1 MSVVLFLHFLI
12 EVVLAC
18 RMDNLFSISM
28 HHGGYFTENPKTYV
42 GGEVDVVN
50 NCDPDKWSKVEIE
63 GICRYFGYT
72 FVSRLWYTMPSMD
85 QKKANLHLVVDD
97 HDAMYMTELVTGHE
111 EIHVY
116 VEHPINDPI
125 LVDEGEDVSEG
136 VQPLAMEQG
145 PMGYYSDG
153 SDDDDH
159 DGGEFYNFYH
169 SDDMYVNDQT
179 FNNKDEPTKVD
190 ANDQTFNT
198 DVVASQVGSRRVG
211 KESIIEHPSQVFIIS
226 DGSDSGGGG
235 SGLNDEIELNHG
247 LRDFVKDNSD
257 SWDGKDDDD
266 DIVQPGQMGAGIM
279 NFDYESEELHSLVES
294 SFNDELEYD
303 SDDNAKDD
311 RSTHM
316 RNGKGQKN
324 KEMKKIPVFKPVVKV
339 EHISFEKDTTPK
351 QFKEAIIEYAV
362 HGGWGI
368 KFVKNDL

>member
-1 MSVVLFLHFLI
+1 M
-12 EVVLAC
+12 AC
-18 RMDNLFSISM
+18 RMDDLFSIPV

-50 NCDPDKWSKVEIE
+50 NYDPNKWSKVEIE

-97 HDAMYMTELVTGHE
+97 YDAMYMTELVTGHE

-136 VQPLAMEQG
+136 VQQLAMEQG

-159 DGGEFYNFYH
+159 DGGEFYNFYD

-190 ANDQTFNT
+190 ANDQTFNA

-211 KESIIEHPSQVFIIS
+211 KEPITEHPLQVFIMS
-226 DGSDSGGGG
+226 DDSDSGGGG
-235 SGLNDEIELNHG
+235 SGLDDEVELNHG
-247 LRDFVKDNSD
+247 VRDFVEDSSD
-257 SWDGKDDDD
+257 S
-266 DIVQPGQMGAGIM
+266 
-279 NFDYESEELHSLVES
+279 
-294 SFNDELEYD
+294 
-303 SDDNAKDD
+303 
-311 RSTHM
+311 
-316 RNGKGQKN
+316 
-324 KEMKKIPVFKPVVKV
+324 
-339 EHISFEKDTTPK
+339 
-351 QFKEAIIEYAV
+351 
-362 HGGWGI
+362 
-368 KFVKNDL
+368 